1 MANEYLEKSRQEL
14 VNKLITQLKNGT
26 APWQKPW
33 TSQNGLIPKKAY
45 NPVTNQ
51 FYGGLNQFR
60 LYLTAFE
67 KGYSDPRWCTFETA
81 KRQGWSVKK
90 GEKATQIEKAER
102 YDKNTKKTFDV
113 DTVKDMSKEE
123 RTEYIKKNT
132 YVYRK
137 IYYVF
142 NATQIDNIPALE
154 KETET
159 EKTVLQRHE
168 RLENLISNFQC
179 PVYFDKNDSAFYNI
193 AKDEIHLPLRDSFN
207 NEYGLYSTFL
217 HEAAHS
223 TGHSSRLNRFKGA
236 EANATF
242 GSENYA
248 KEELRAEIASMFL
261 GAEYH
266 LENSEKH
273 IEQHAAYV
281 ESWINGLTSDK
292 NYLFDAIA
300 EAEKISKYL
309 IDYEHSLNQET
320 INENIIEQASETS
333 QDASQV
339 AQSEQ
344 NKPESENQPS
354 TSQDVQTSEN
364 ASRTVQQQHSK
375 EYPVF
380 AQRTED
386 VLRESANLALK
397 TGEPM
402 VAFEWSELNKPEF
415 RGTVMPLSM
424 ADKMLTEENQRYLSE
439 GGYFKTK
446 LHISYVSEDGKV
458 QQYCDC
464 RYDVGSENGGLEK
477 HIRETFDGFL
487 KAGFSSQE
495 ERDDIFKMC
504 DYLFSRDKVAETES
518 ADQPSETSQVAQSEQ
533 NEQGMAVPQEAVG
546 ENTNKEVTGQDDQ
559 SDNQSATSP
568 KDDSVQQGGNTQK
581 KKKWNEI
588 FVSKDALINKYDN
601 SSLLKMPKN
610 SEYSDYVYYMFNNRI
625 KESDNQSGTYK
636 LLLLN
641 DEVVK
646 LRNRN
651 GDIIELTPEEFSKVV
666 NNTSAEDYAK
676 VIDKNIEQA
685 SETSQDAQS
694 EQNKPESENEAQE
707 SPQKPPKSIS
717 DATGEEKPQNFEK
730 KPQKTKVINLYAGP
744 GAGKT
749 TAALQ
754 ICLELKKLGINAEY
768 VSEFAKDLIYDGKEE
783 MLKDQKFV
791 TDGQY
796 ERLNRLRGKVDVIV
810 TDSPLLL
817 GQVYGKKSVDKEY
830 KDEIRNRYD
839 SFDNYNA
846 FIVRGNNFT
855 QKGRV
860 HNLEES
866 KQLDAD
872 VLQMLSDNKIFHG
885 YYKQDNLS
893 EAVENIEKWL
903 DKDKVSTIA
912 NEADVADKA
921 LTNSTSQP
929 KTKKIKQRI
938 QDR

>member
-1 MANEYLEKSRQEL
+1 MANEYVEKSRQEL

-102 YDKNTKKTFDV
+102 YDKNTKKTFDIN
-113 DTVKDMSKEE
+113 TVKDMSKEE
-123 RTEYIKKNT
+123 RAEYIKKNT

-179 PVYFDKNDSAFYNI
+179 PVFFDKDDSAFYNI
-193 AKDEIHLPLRDSFN
+193 AKDEIHLPLRESFK

-242 GSENYA
+242 GSESYA

-261 GAEYH
+261 GSEYH
-266 LENSEKH
+266 LENSEQH

-309 IDYEHSLNQET
+309 TDYEHSLNQET
-320 INENIIEQASETS
+320 INENITEQDTEQMSETS
-333 QDASQV
+333 QDAPNGNN
-339 AQSEQ
+339 EQ
-344 NKPESENQPS
+344 ESENQPS
-354 TSQDVQTSEN
+354 TSQDFQTSEN
-364 ASRTVQQQHSK
+364 ASRAVQQQQSK

-380 AQRTED
+380 VQRTED
-386 VLRESANLALK
+386 VIRESAKLALK

-402 VAFEWSELNKPEF
+402 VAFEWCELNKPEY

-424 ADKMLTEENQRYLSE
+424 ADRMLTEDNQRYLSE

-446 LHISYVSEDGKV
+446 LHISYLDSNGKI
-458 QQYCDC
+458 QQYLDC
-464 RYDVGSENGGLEK
+464 RYDIGSENGGLEK
-477 HIRETFDGFL
+477 HIREAYDGLL
-487 KAGFSSQE
+487 KAGFSSKEQ
-495 ERDDIFKMC
+495 RDEIFKMC
-504 DYLFSRDKVAETES
+504 DYLFSKDNIAETES
-518 ADQPSETSQVAQSEQ
+518 ADQP
-533 NEQGMAVPQEAVG
+533 
-546 ENTNKEVTGQDDQ
+546 
-559 SDNQSATSP
+559 
-568 KDDSVQQGGNTQK
+568 
-581 KKKWNEI
+581 
-588 FVSKDALINKYDN
+588 
-601 SSLLKMPKN
+601 
-610 SEYSDYVYYMFNNRI
+610 
-625 KESDNQSGTYK
+625 
-636 LLLLN
+636 
-641 DEVVK
+641 
-646 LRNRN
+646 
-651 GDIIELTPEEFSKVV
+651 
-666 NNTSAEDYAK
+666 
-676 VIDKNIEQA
+676 

-694 EQNKPESENEAQE
+694 EQNKPESENEAQD
-707 SPQKPPKSIS
+707 SPKKPPESIS
-717 DATGEEKPQNFEK
+717 DATAEKKPQNFEE

-783 MLKDQKFV
+783 MLKDQRYV

-817 GQVYGKKSVDKEY
+817 GQVYGKKSIDKEY
-830 KDEIRNRYD
+830 KDEIRKRYD

-885 YYKQDNLS
+885 YYKQGNLS

-912 NEADVADKA
+912 NEAEIIDKNA
-921 LTNSTSQP
+921 LNEPTKEKP
-929 KTKKIKQRI
+929 KKIKEKI
-938 QDR
+938 NDR

>member
-1 MANEYLEKSRQEL
+1 MANEYVEKSRQEL

-33 TSQNGLIPKKAY
+33 ASQNGIIPKKAY

-123 RTEYIKKNT
+123 RAEYIKKNT

-179 PVYFDKNDSAFYNI
+179 PVFFDKDDSAFYNI
-193 AKDEIHLPLRDSFN
+193 AKDEIHLPLRDSFK

-266 LENSEKH
+266 LENSEQH

-281 ESWINGLTSDK
+281 ESWIKGLTSDK

-309 IDYEHSLNQET
+309 TDYEHSLNQET
-320 INENIIEQASETS
+320 INENILEQASETS
-333 QDASQV
+333 QDGQN
-339 AQSEQ
+339 EQ
-344 NKPESENQPS
+344 KPESGNQPA
-354 TSQDVQTSEN
+354 TSQDGQTSEN
-364 ASRTVQQQHSK
+364 ASREVQHRQSK
-375 EYPVF
+375 AYPVF
-380 AQRTED
+380 VQRTED
-386 VLRESANLALK
+386 VIRESAKLALK

-402 VAFEWSELNKPEF
+402 VAFEWCELNKPEY

-424 ADKMLTEENQRYLSE
+424 ADKMLTEDNQRYLSE

-446 LHISYVSEDGKV
+446 LHISYLDSNGKI
-458 QQYCDC
+458 QQYLDC
-464 RYDVGSENGGLEK
+464 RYDIGSENGGLEK
-477 HIRETFDGFL
+477 HIREAYDGLL
-487 KAGFSSQE
+487 KAGFSSKEQ
-495 ERDDIFKMC
+495 RDEIFKMC
-504 DYLFSRDKVAETES
+504 DYLFSKDRVAETES
-518 ADQPSETSQVAQSEQ
+518 ANQPSETSQDDQSEP
-533 NEQGMAVPQEAVG
+533 NEQEMAVPQEA
-546 ENTNKEVTGQDDQ
+546 
-559 SDNQSATSP
+559 
-568 KDDSVQQGGNTQK
+568 VQQGGNTQK

-588 FVSKDALINKYDN
+588 FVSKDALIKKYDN

-641 DEVVK
+641 DESVK

-651 GDIIELTPEEFSKVV
+651 GDIIELSPEEFSKVV

-676 VIDKNIEQA
+676 VNDKNVDQP

-707 SPQKPPKSIS
+707 SPKKPPKSVS
-717 DATGEEKPQNFEK
+717 DTAEEEKPQNFEE

-754 ICLELKKLGINAEY
+754 ICLELKKLGVNAEY

-817 GQVYGKKSVDKEY
+817 GQVYGKKSIDKDY

-846 FIVRGNNFT
+846 FIVRDKNFT

-912 NEADVADKA
+912 NEADAKNKKA
-921 LTNSTSQP
+921 LLNKP
-929 KTKKIKQRI
+929 AKEKPKKIKEKI
-938 QDR
+938 NDR

>member
-1 MANEYLEKSRQEL
+1 MANEYVEKSRQEL

-102 YDKNTKKTFDV
+102 YDKTTKKTFDV

-123 RTEYIKKNT
+123 RAEYIKKNT

-179 PVYFDKNDSAFYNI
+179 PVFFDKDDSAFYNI
-193 AKDEIHLPLRDSFN
+193 AKDEIHLPLRESFK

-261 GAEYH
+261 GTEYH
-266 LENSEKH
+266 LENSEQH

-281 ESWINGLTSDK
+281 ESWIKGLTSDK

-309 IDYEHSLNQET
+309 TDYEHSLNQET
-320 INENIIEQASETS
+320 INENILEQDTEQMSETS
-333 QDASQV
+333 QDGQN
-339 AQSEQ
+339 EQ
-344 NKPESENQPS
+344 NKLESGNQPA

-364 ASRTVQQQHSK
+364 ASRTVQQQQSK

-380 AQRTED
+380 VQRTED
-386 VLRESANLALK
+386 VIRESAKLALK

-402 VAFEWSELNKPEF
+402 VAFEWCELNKPEY

-424 ADKMLTEENQRYLSE
+424 ADRMLTEDNQRYLSE

-446 LHISYVSEDGKV
+446 LHISYLDSNGKI
-458 QQYCDC
+458 QQYLDC
-464 RYDVGSENGGLEK
+464 RYDIGSENGGLEK
-477 HIRETFDGFL
+477 HIREAYDGLL
-487 KAGFSSQE
+487 KAGFSSKE
-495 ERDDIFKMC
+495 ERDEIFKMC
-504 DYLFSRDKVAETES
+504 DYLFSKDRVAETE
-518 ADQPSETSQVAQSEQ
+518 
-533 NEQGMAVPQEAVG
+533 
-546 ENTNKEVTGQDDQ
+546 
-559 SDNQSATSP
+559 
-568 KDDSVQQGGNTQK
+568 
-581 KKKWNEI
+581 
-588 FVSKDALINKYDN
+588 
-601 SSLLKMPKN
+601 
-610 SEYSDYVYYMFNNRI
+610 R
-625 KESDNQSGTYK
+625 
-636 LLLLN
+636 
-641 DEVVK
+641 
-646 LRNRN
+646 
-651 GDIIELTPEEFSKVV
+651 
-666 NNTSAEDYAK
+666 
-676 VIDKNIEQA
+676 
-685 SETSQDAQS
+685 DAQS

-707 SPQKPPKSIS
+707 SPKKPPKSIS
-717 DATGEEKPQNFEK
+717 DTAEEEKPQNFEE

-783 MLKDQKFV
+783 MLKDQRYV

-830 KDEIRNRYD
+830 KDEIRKRYD

-929 KTKKIKQRI
+929 KTKKIKQRV

>member
-1 MANEYLEKSRQEL
+1 MANEYVEKSRQEL

-102 YDKNTKKTFDV
+102 YDKTTKKTFDIN
-113 DTVKDMSKEE
+113 TVKDMSKEE
-123 RTEYIKKNT
+123 RAEYIKKNT

-179 PVYFDKNDSAFYNI
+179 PVFFDKDDSAFYNI
-193 AKDEIHLPLRDSFN
+193 AKDEIHLPLRESFK

-261 GAEYH
+261 GTEYH
-266 LENSEKH
+266 LENSEQH

-281 ESWINGLTSDK
+281 ESWIKGLTSDK

-309 IDYEHSLNQET
+309 TDYEHSLNQET
-320 INENIIEQASETS
+320 INENILEQASETS
-333 QDASQV
+333 QDGQN
-339 AQSEQ
+339 EQ
-344 NKPESENQPS
+344 NKPESGNQPA
-354 TSQDVQTSEN
+354 TSQDGQTSEN
-364 ASRTVQQQHSK
+364 ASREVQQQQSK
-375 EYPVF
+375 AYPVF
-380 AQRTED
+380 VQRTED
-386 VLRESANLALK
+386 VIRESAKLALK

-402 VAFEWSELNKPEF
+402 VAFEWCELNKPEF

-424 ADKMLTEENQRYLSE
+424 ADKMLTEENQRYTSE

-446 LHISYVSEDGKV
+446 LHISYVDENGKV

-464 RYDVGSENGGLEK
+464 RYDVGSENGGLER
-477 HIRETFDGFL
+477 HIREAFDGLL
-487 KAGFSSQE
+487 KAGFSSRE
-495 ERDDIFKMC
+495 ERDEIFKMC
-504 DYLFSRDKVAETES
+504 DYLFSRDKVAETVS
-518 ADQPSETSQVAQSEQ
+518 GEQ
-533 NEQGMAVPQEAVG
+533 HE
-546 ENTNKEVTGQDDQ
+546 Q

-641 DEVVK
+641 DETVK

-651 GDIIELTPEEFSKVV
+651 GDIIELTSEEFSKVV

-676 VIDKNIEQA
+676 VNDKNIEEA
-685 SETSQDAQS
+685 SETSQDAQN
-694 EQNKPESENEAQE
+694 EQNEQEGENEAQE
-707 SPQKPPKSIS
+707 SPKKPPKSIS
-717 DATGEEKPQNFEK
+717 DTAEEE

-783 MLKDQKFV
+783 MLKDQRYV

-912 NEADVADKA
+912 NEADIADKA

-929 KTKKIKQRI
+929 KTKKIKQRV

>member
-1 MANEYLEKSRQEL
+1 MANEYVEKSRQEL

-102 YDKNTKKTFDV
+102 YDKTTKKTFDIN
-113 DTVKDMSKEE
+113 TVKDMSKEE
-123 RTEYIKKNT
+123 RAEYIKKNT

-179 PVYFDKNDSAFYNI
+179 PVFFDKDDSAFYNI
-193 AKDEIHLPLRDSFN
+193 AKDEIHLPLRESFK

-261 GAEYH
+261 GTEYH
-266 LENSEKH
+266 LENSEQH

-281 ESWINGLTSDK
+281 ESWIKGLTSDK

-309 IDYEHSLNQET
+309 TDYEHSLNQET
-320 INENIIEQASETS
+320 INENILEQDTEQMSETS
-333 QDASQV
+333 QDGQN
-339 AQSEQ
+339 EQ
-344 NKPESENQPS
+344 NKLESGNQPA

-364 ASRTVQQQHSK
+364 ASRTVQQQQSK
-375 EYPVF
+375 GYPVF
-380 AQRTED
+380 VQRTED
-386 VLRESANLALK
+386 VIRESAKLALK

-402 VAFEWSELNKPEF
+402 VAFEWCELNKPEY

-424 ADKMLTEENQRYLSE
+424 ADRMLTEDNQRYLSE

-446 LHISYVSEDGKV
+446 LHISYLDSNGKI
-458 QQYCDC
+458 QQYLNC
-464 RYDVGSENGGLEK
+464 RYDIGSENGGLEK
-477 HIRETFDGFL
+477 HIREAYDGLL
-487 KAGFSSQE
+487 KAGFSSKE
-495 ERDDIFKMC
+495 ERDEIFKMC
-504 DYLFSRDKVAETES
+504 DYLFSRDKVAETVS
-518 ADQPSETSQVAQSEQ
+518 GEQ
-533 NEQGMAVPQEAVG
+533 QE
-546 ENTNKEVTGQDDQ
+546 Q

-568 KDDSVQQGGNTQK
+568 KDDSVQQSGNTQK

-588 FVSKDALINKYDN
+588 FVPKDALINKYDN

-666 NNTSAEDYAK
+666 NNTSAED
-676 VIDKNIEQA
+676 KNVEQA

-694 EQNKPESENEAQE
+694 EQNEQEGENEAQE
-707 SPQKPPKSIS
+707 SPKKPPKSIS
-717 DATGEEKPQNFEK
+717 DTAEEEKPQNSEQ

-754 ICLELKKLGINAEY
+754 ICLELKKRGINAEY

-783 MLKDQKFV
+783 MLKDQRYV

-830 KDEIRNRYD
+830 KDEIRKRYD

-929 KTKKIKQRI
+929 KTKKIKQRV

>member
-1 MANEYLEKSRQEL
+1 MPNYADKNRQEL
-14 VNKLITQLKNGT
+14 VDKLVSQLESGT

-33 TSQNGLIPKKAY
+33 TSVENMAFKPAF
-45 NPVTNQ
+45 NPVTKN
-51 FYGGLNQFR
+51 YYNGVNRFR
-60 LYLTAFE
+60 LMLAALD
-67 KGYSDPRWCTFETA
+67 KGYKDNRWCTFDMA
-81 KRQGWSVKK
+81 SKNKWHIKK
-90 GEKATQIEKAER
+90 GEKGTPIEWFNR
-102 YDKNTKKTFDV
+102 YDKNTKKPFDE
-113 DTVKDMSKEE
+113 DTVKDMTPQE
-123 RTEYIKKNT
+123 RSEYLIKNT
-132 YVYRK
+132 YTQRK

-142 NATQIDNIPALE
+142 NAEQMENIPKLE
-154 KETET
+154 LKPES
-159 EKTVLQRHE
+159 EKVTIERHE
-168 RLENLISNFQC
+168 RLENLIKNFQC
-179 PVYFDKNDSAFYNI
+179 PVYFDKDDSAYYSVT
-193 AKDEIHLPLRDSFN
+193 KDEIHLPFRENFK

-223 TGHSSRLNRFKGA
+223 TGHSSRLNRFKGV
-236 EANATF
+236 EANAAF
-242 GSENYA
+242 GSESYA

-261 GAEYH
+261 SDEYH
-266 LENSEKH
+266 LQNSEEH
-273 IEQHAAYV
+273 IKQHAAYV
-281 ESWINGLTSDK
+281 KSWIAGLKKDT
-292 NYLFDAIA
+292 NYLFDAISDA
-300 EAEKISKYL
+300 SKIASYL
-309 IDYEHSLNQET
+309 EDFEHSLNNVNVAENSSESDMANTQVQGEDQHLET
-320 INENIIEQASETS
+320 
-333 QDASQV
+333 
-339 AQSEQ
+339 
-344 NKPESENQPS
+344 ENQPA

-364 ASRTVQQQHSK
+364 ASRTVQQQQSK

-380 AQRTED
+380 VQRTED
-386 VLRESANLALK
+386 VIRESAKLALK

-402 VAFEWSELNKPEF
+402 VAFEWCELNKPEY

-424 ADKMLTEENQRYLSE
+424 ADKMLTEDNQRYLSE

-446 LHISYVSEDGKV
+446 LHISYLDSNGKI
-458 QQYCDC
+458 QQYLDC
-464 RYDVGSENGGLEK
+464 RYDIGSENGGLEK
-477 HIRETFDGFL
+477 HIREAYDGLL
-487 KAGFSSQE
+487 KAGFSSKEQ
-495 ERDDIFKMC
+495 RDEIFKMC
-504 DYLFSRDKVAETES
+504 DYLFSKDRVAETES
-518 ADQPSETSQVAQSEQ
+518 ANQPSETLRDAQSEP
-533 NEQGMAVPQEAVG
+533 NEQEMAVPQEAVG

-625 KESDNQSGTYK
+625 KENDNQSGTYK

-676 VIDKNIEQA
+676 VNDKNIEQA
-685 SETSQDAQS
+685 SETSQDAQN
-694 EQNKPESENEAQE
+694 EQNEQEGENEAQE
-707 SPQKPPKSIS
+707 SPKKPPKSIS
-717 DATGEEKPQNFEK
+717 DATAEEKPQNFEE

-744 GAGKT
+744 GAGKS

-754 ICLELKKLGINAEY
+754 ICFELKKRGINAEY

-783 MLKDQKFV
+783 MLKDQRYV

-912 NEADVADKA
+912 NEAEIIDKNA
-921 LTNSTSQP
+921 LNEPTKEKP
-929 KTKKIKQRI
+929 KKIKEKI
-938 QDR
+938 NDR

>member
-1 MANEYLEKSRQEL
+1 MPNYADKNRQEL
-14 VNKLITQLKNGT
+14 VDKLVSQLESGT

-33 TSQNGLIPKKAY
+33 TSVENMAFKPAF
-45 NPVTNQ
+45 NPVTKN
-51 FYGGLNQFR
+51 YYNGVNRFR
-60 LYLTAFE
+60 LMLAALD
-67 KGYSDPRWCTFETA
+67 KGYKDNRWCTFDMA
-81 KRQGWSVKK
+81 SKNKWHIKK
-90 GEKATQIEKAER
+90 GEKGTPIEWFNR
-102 YDKNTKKTFDV
+102 YDKNTKKPFDE
-113 DTVKDMSKEE
+113 DTVKDMTPQE
-123 RTEYIKKNT
+123 RSEYLIKNT
-132 YVYRK
+132 YTQRK

-142 NATQIDNIPALE
+142 NAEQMENIPKLE
-154 KETET
+154 LKPES
-159 EKTVLQRHE
+159 EKVTIERHE
-168 RLENLISNFQC
+168 RLENLIKNFQC
-179 PVYFDKNDSAFYNI
+179 PVYFDKDDSAYYSVT
-193 AKDEIHLPLRDSFN
+193 KDEIHLPFRENFK

-261 GAEYH
+261 SDEYH
-266 LENSEKH
+266 LQNSEEH
-273 IEQHAAYV
+273 IKQHAAYV
-281 ESWINGLTSDK
+281 KSWIAGLKKDT
-292 NYLFDAIA
+292 NYLFDAISDA
-300 EAEKISKYL
+300 SKIASYL
-309 IDYEHSLNQET
+309 EDFEHSLNNVNVAENSSESDMANTQVQGEDQHLET
-320 INENIIEQASETS
+320 
-333 QDASQV
+333 
-339 AQSEQ
+339 
-344 NKPESENQPS
+344 ENQPA

-364 ASRTVQQQHSK
+364 ASRTVQHQQSK
-375 EYPVF
+375 AYPVF
-380 AQRTED
+380 VQRTED
-386 VLRESANLALK
+386 VIRESAKLALK

-402 VAFEWSELNKPEF
+402 AAFEWCELNKPEF

-446 LHISYVSEDGKV
+446 LHISYVDENGKV

-464 RYDVGSENGGLEK
+464 RYDVGSENGGLER
-477 HIRETFDGFL
+477 HIREAFDGLL
-487 KAGFSSQE
+487 KAGFSSKEQ
-495 ERDDIFKMC
+495 RDEIFKMC
-504 DYLFSRDKVAETES
+504 DYLFSKDRVAETES
-518 ADQPSETSQVAQSEQ
+518 ANQPSETSQEAQSEP
-533 NEQGMAVPQEAVG
+533 NEQEMAVPQEA
-546 ENTNKEVTGQDDQ
+546 
-559 SDNQSATSP
+559 
-568 KDDSVQQGGNTQK
+568 VQQGGNTQK

-588 FVSKDALINKYDN
+588 FVSKDALIKKYGN

-641 DEVVK
+641 DESVK

-666 NNTSAEDYAK
+666 NNTSDDDYAK
-676 VIDKNIEQA
+676 VNDKNVEQA

-694 EQNKPESENEAQE
+694 EQNKPESENEAQD
-707 SPQKPPKSIS
+707 SPKKPPKSVS
-717 DATGEEKPQNFEK
+717 DTAEEEKPQNFEE

-817 GQVYGKKSVDKEY
+817 GQVYGKKSIDKDY
-830 KDEIRNRYD
+830 KDEIRKRYD

-846 FIVRGNNFT
+846 FIVRGKNFT

-912 NEADVADKA
+912 NEAEIIDKNA
-921 LTNSTSQP
+921 LNEPTKEKP
-929 KTKKIKQRI
+929 KKIKEKI
-938 QDR
+938 NDR

>member
-1 MANEYLEKSRQEL
+1 MPNYADKNRQEL
-14 VNKLITQLKNGT
+14 VDKLISQLESGT

-33 TSQNGLIPKKAY
+33 TSVENMAFKPAF
-45 NPVTNQ
+45 NPVTKN
-51 FYGGLNQFR
+51 YYNGVNRFR
-60 LYLTAFE
+60 LMLAALD
-67 KGYSDPRWCTFETA
+67 KGYKDNRWCTFDMA
-81 KRQGWSVKK
+81 SKNKWHIKK
-90 GEKATQIEKAER
+90 GEKGTPIEWFNR
-102 YDKNTKKTFDV
+102 YDKNTKKPFDE
-113 DTVKDMSKEE
+113 DTVKDMTPQE
-123 RTEYIKKNT
+123 RSEYLIKNT
-132 YVYRK
+132 YTQRK

-142 NATQIDNIPALE
+142 NAEQMENIPKLE
-154 KETET
+154 LKPESEQVTIE
-159 EKTVLQRHE
+159 RHE
-168 RLENLISNFQC
+168 RLENLIKKFQC
-179 PVYFDKNDSAFYNI
+179 PVYFDKDDSAYYSVT
-193 AKDEIHLPLRDSFN
+193 KDEIHLPFRENFK

-223 TGHSSRLNRFKGA
+223 TGHSSRLNRFKGV
-236 EANATF
+236 EANAAF
-242 GSENYA
+242 GSESYA

-261 GAEYH
+261 SDEYH
-266 LENSEKH
+266 LQNSEEH
-273 IEQHAAYV
+273 IKQHAAYV
-281 ESWINGLTSDK
+281 KSWIAGLKKDT
-292 NYLFDAIA
+292 NYLFDAISDA
-300 EAEKISKYL
+300 SKIASYL
-309 IDYEHSLNQET
+309 EDFEHSLNNVNVAENSSESDMANTQVQGEDQHLET
-320 INENIIEQASETS
+320 
-333 QDASQV
+333 
-339 AQSEQ
+339 
-344 NKPESENQPS
+344 ENQPA

-364 ASRTVQQQHSK
+364 ASRTVQQQQSK

-380 AQRTED
+380 VQRTED
-386 VLRESANLALK
+386 VIRESAKLALK

-402 VAFEWSELNKPEF
+402 VAFEWCELNKPEY

-424 ADKMLTEENQRYLSE
+424 ADKMLTEDNQRYLSE

-446 LHISYVSEDGKV
+446 LHISYLDSNGKI
-458 QQYCDC
+458 QQYLDC
-464 RYDVGSENGGLEK
+464 RYDIGSENGGLEK
-477 HIRETFDGFL
+477 HIREAYDGLL
-487 KAGFSSQE
+487 KAGFSSKEQ
-495 ERDDIFKMC
+495 RDEIFKMC
-504 DYLFSRDKVAETES
+504 DYLFSKDNVAETES
-518 ADQPSETSQVAQSEQ
+518 ADQPSETSQDAQSEQ
-533 NEQGMAVPQEAVG
+533 NEQEMAVPQEAVG
-546 ENTNKEVTGQDDQ
+546 ENTNKEVTWQDNQ

-588 FVSKDALINKYDN
+588 FVSKDALIKKYDN

-641 DEVVK
+641 DESVK

-676 VIDKNIEQA
+676 VNDKNVEQA

-694 EQNKPESENEAQE
+694 EQNKPESENEAQD
-707 SPQKPPKSIS
+707 SPKKPPKSVS
-717 DATGEEKPQNFEK
+717 DTAEEEKPQNLEQ

-783 MLKDQKFV
+783 MLKDQRYV

-912 NEADVADKA
+912 NEAEAKDKNA
-921 LTNSTSQP
+921 LNEP
-929 KTKKIKQRI
+929 AKEKPKKIKEKI
-938 QDR
+938 NDR

>member
-102 YDKNTKKTFDV
+102 YDKNTKKTFDIN
-113 DTVKDMSKEE
+113 TVKDMSKEE
-123 RTEYIKKNT
+123 RADYIKKNT

-266 LENSEKH
+266 LENSEQH

-281 ESWINGLTSDK
+281 ESWIKGLTSDK

-300 EAEKISKYL
+300 EAEKISKFL
-309 IDYEHSLNQET
+309 TDYEHSLNQET

-333 QDASQV
+333 QDASQD

-344 NKPESENQPS
+344 NKPESENQPA
-354 TSQDVQTSEN
+354 TSQDGQTSEN

-375 EYPVF
+375 AYPVF
-380 AQRTED
+380 VQRTED

-415 RGTVMPLSM
+415 RGTVMPLSI

-487 KAGFSSQE
+487 KAGFSSKE

-504 DYLFSRDKVAETES
+504 DYLFSKDNVAETES
-518 ADQPSETSQVAQSEQ
+518 ANQSSETSQDAQSEP
-533 NEQGMAVPQEAVG
+533 NEQEMAVPQEA
-546 ENTNKEVTGQDDQ
+546 
-559 SDNQSATSP
+559 
-568 KDDSVQQGGNTQK
+568 VQQGGNTQK

-588 FVSKDALINKYDN
+588 FVSKDALIKKYDN

-641 DEVVK
+641 DESVK

-651 GDIIELTPEEFSKVV
+651 GDIIELTPEEFWKVV

-676 VIDKNIEQA
+676 VNDKNVEQA

-694 EQNKPESENEAQE
+694 EQNEPESENEAQE
-707 SPQKPPKSIS
+707 SPKKPPKSVS
-717 DATGEEKPQNFEK
+717 DTAEEEKPQNFEE

-912 NEADVADKA
+912 NEAEIIDKNA
-921 LTNSTSQP
+921 LNEPTKEKP
-929 KTKKIKQRI
+929 KKIKEKI
-938 QDR
+938 NDR

>member
-1 MANEYLEKSRQEL
+1 MPNYADKNRQEL
-14 VNKLITQLKNGT
+14 VDKLISQLESGT

-33 TSQNGLIPKKAY
+33 TSVENMAFKPAF
-45 NPVTNQ
+45 NPVTKN
-51 FYGGLNQFR
+51 YYNGVNRFR
-60 LYLTAFE
+60 LMLAALD
-67 KGYSDPRWCTFETA
+67 KGYKDNRWCTFDMA
-81 KRQGWSVKK
+81 SKNKWHIKK
-90 GEKATQIEKAER
+90 GEKGTPIEWFNR
-102 YDKNTKKTFDV
+102 YDKNTKKPFDE
-113 DTVKDMSKEE
+113 DTVKDMTPQE
-123 RTEYIKKNT
+123 RSEYLIKNT
-132 YVYRK
+132 YTQRK

-142 NATQIDNIPALE
+142 NAEQMENIPKLE
-154 KETET
+154 LKPESEQVTIE
-159 EKTVLQRHE
+159 RHE
-168 RLENLISNFQC
+168 RLENLIKKFQC
-179 PVYFDKNDSAFYNI
+179 PVYFDKDDSAYYSVT
-193 AKDEIHLPLRDSFN
+193 KDEIHLPFRENFK

-223 TGHSSRLNRFKGA
+223 TGHSSRLNRFKGV
-236 EANATF
+236 EANAAF
-242 GSENYA
+242 GSESYA

-261 GAEYH
+261 SDEYH
-266 LENSEKH
+266 LQNSEEH
-273 IEQHAAYV
+273 IKQHAAYV
-281 ESWINGLTSDK
+281 KSWIAGLKKDT
-292 NYLFDAIA
+292 NYLFDAISDA
-300 EAEKISKYL
+300 SKIASYL
-309 IDYEHSLNQET
+309 EDFEHSLNNVNVAENSSESDMANTQVQGEDQHLET
-320 INENIIEQASETS
+320 
-333 QDASQV
+333 
-339 AQSEQ
+339 
-344 NKPESENQPS
+344 ENQPA

-364 ASRTVQQQHSK
+364 ASRTVQQQQSK

-380 AQRTED
+380 VQRTED
-386 VLRESANLALK
+386 VIRESAKLALK

-402 VAFEWSELNKPEF
+402 VAFEWCELNKPEY

-424 ADKMLTEENQRYLSE
+424 ADKMLTEDNQRYLSE

-446 LHISYVSEDGKV
+446 LHISYLDSNGKI
-458 QQYCDC
+458 QQYLDC
-464 RYDVGSENGGLEK
+464 RYDIGSENGGLEK
-477 HIRETFDGFL
+477 HIREAYDGLL
-487 KAGFSSQE
+487 KAGFSSKEQ
-495 ERDDIFKMC
+495 RDEIFKMC
-504 DYLFSRDKVAETES
+504 DYLFSKDNVAETES
-518 ADQPSETSQVAQSEQ
+518 ADQPSETSQDAQSEQ
-533 NEQGMAVPQEAVG
+533 NEQEMAVPQEAVG
-546 ENTNKEVTGQDDQ
+546 ENTNKEVTWQDNQ

-588 FVSKDALINKYDN
+588 FVSKDALIKKYDN

-641 DEVVK
+641 DESVK

-676 VIDKNIEQA
+676 VNDKNVEQA

-694 EQNKPESENEAQE
+694 EQNKPESENEAQD
-707 SPQKPPKSIS
+707 SPKKPPKSIS
-717 DATGEEKPQNFEK
+717 DTAEEEKPQNFEE

-817 GQVYGKKSVDKEY
+817 GQVYGKKSIDKDY
-830 KDEIRNRYD
+830 KDEIRKRYD
-839 SFDNYNA
+839 SFDNYNT
-846 FIVRGNNFT
+846 FIVRGKNFT